1 MKNRKKI
8 AIYIIVCILVICA
21 VIGGMWGGI
30 KEWQNSKHYIGTTEV
45 PLTIALRLQNIPY
58 VNGDGTVKI
67 IDTSCPSGNVA
78 IMYDFYSVN
87 SFAYLTVVD
96 GRCDEQLS
104 LVIEMMFIFS
114 FLGSGLCCCLVSLF
128 IDVRNKNKKV
138 SEDNGDVV

>member
-30 KEWQNSKHYIGTTEV
+30 KEWQNSIHYVGETQV
-45 PLTIALRLQNIPY
+45 PLSIALRLQHISY
-58 VNGDGTVKI
+58 MNGEGGVKI
-67 IDTSCPSGNVA
+67 IDTSCPSGNVF
-78 IMYDFYSVN
+78 IRYDFYYTDR
-87 SFAYLTVVD
+87 FEYLTTID

-104 LVIEMMFIFS
+104 LVIEMMFLFS
-114 FLGSGLCCCLVSLF
+114 FSGSGLCCCLVSLF

>member
-30 KEWQNSKHYIGTTEV
+30 KEWQNSIHYVGVTEV
-45 PLTIALRLQNIPY
+45 PLSIAKTLQDSHFVEGLGEVEIMDTGNISGY
-58 VNGDGTVKI
+58 VVIK
-67 IDTSCPSGNVA
+67 
-78 IMYDFYSVN
+78 YDFYLTRHYE
-87 SFAYLTVVD
+87 YLTVVD

-104 LVIEMMFIFS
+104 LVIEMMFLFS